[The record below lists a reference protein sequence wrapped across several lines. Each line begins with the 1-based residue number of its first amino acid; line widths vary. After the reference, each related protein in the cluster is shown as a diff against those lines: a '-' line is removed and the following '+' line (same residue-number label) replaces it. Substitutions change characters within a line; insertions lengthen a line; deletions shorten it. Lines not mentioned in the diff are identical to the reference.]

1 MAGNDERRTADVCHE
16 CGATGQTDVFCDS
29 CGAVLRAR
37 ALGAEPSSP
46 AGFNDQSSNMSSG
59 AAPGPSAADVLNALS
74 GGPTPYPGPAASV
87 DRAPAPV
94 ARVEDEPRY
103 APAAQVSSAA
113 FIQASGE
120 TTGEP
125 WDAVAEW
132 SHVLAPEPEQDT
144 RPAPGAVPAAPAATM
159 NAPSA
164 IVPPSRGPY
173 EFTSRRP
180 EAFPPGAG
188 VGPAP
193 QGSPLAAPQSLNGL
207 IVSRADAP
215 AMQSPVS
222 ELDRTAPNDVGPGHA
237 VSETFDADAAHPA
250 QYPGSATST
259 LLPYEAPGPV
269 ATAPAGTPSDMELRA
284 RELIVPVADRAPVE
298 RIVPVPP
305 GMPDTARPTVRTPQL
320 HEVTGGVP
328 CPWCSTPNPVDRHF
342 CRRCAMS
349 LAAHPGG
356 ARRRPWWRRLLDW
369 RRRPI
374 PYAGQRPR
382 LRHGIGRLVRWTVA
396 LALVVVL
403 AFEIDW
409 HAGTA
414 FMNVE
419 DHFLTPVETTADSW
433 SVPDSDPQ
441 HPAKN
446 LYDTYYNTWWGSSK
460 QGESTG
466 VTLTAKF
473 DQPIDLLDLII
484 TPGAGTDPTTFD
496 TESRPRIIDVTLV
509 KADGT
514 TVKSALTFND
524 TNGAETFKVRGNDV
538 SSIVFTIESAYLGS
552 GPAATTYVAITQ
564 IEFYTRSAQ
573 HS

>member
-1 MAGNDERRTADVCHE
+1 MAGNDQRGTADVCDE
-16 CGATGQTDVFCDS
+16 CGAAGQSDVFCDS

-37 ALGAEPSSP
+37 ALGAETPGGSDPSGS
-46 AGFNDQSSNMSSG
+46 AGFEDHTLIIPST
-59 AAPGPSAADVLNALS
+59 PSAADVLTALS
-74 GGPTPYPGPAASV
+74 GDPAPYSDYASVPAPLPRVQDEARRSPAAPTASTSPTSPT
-87 DRAPAPV
+87 A
-94 ARVEDEPRY
+94 
-103 APAAQVSSAA
+103 SAA

-120 TTGEP
+120 TAGEQ

-132 SHVLAPEPEQDT
+132 SHVLADQEPDT
-144 RPAPGAVPAAPAATM
+144 PPAPASAAAAPAVG
-159 NAPSA
+159 APST

-188 VGPAP
+188 VGPTP
-193 QGSPLAAPQSLNGL
+193 QGSPLEVPQSLNGL
-207 IVSRADAP
+207 LVSRTDEPAP
-215 AMQSPVS
+215 S
-222 ELDRTAPNDVGPGHA
+222 EAGPGHA
-237 VSETFDADAAHPA
+237 VSASFSAEPA
-250 QYPGSATST
+250 QYPGSSTST
-259 LLPYEAPGPV
+259 LMPYEHPGP
-269 ATAPAGTPSDMELRA
+269 ATPTPTGTPSEMELRA

-328 CPWCSTPNPVDRHF
+328 CPWCGTPNPVDRHF

-356 ARRRPWWRRLLDW
+356 ARRKVWWRRLLNW
-369 RRRPI
+369 RRRPV

-382 LRHGIGRLVRWTVA
+382 LRHGIGRVVRWTVWA
-396 LALVVVL
+396 TVLVVL

-414 FMNVE
+414 VMDVE
-419 DHFLTPVETTADSW
+419 DHFITPVETPADSW
-433 SVPDSDPQ
+433 SVPHSLPAY
-441 HPAKN
+441 PAKN
-446 LYDTYYNTWWGSSK
+446 LYNGYYNTWWGSNV
-460 QGESTG
+460 GGTSTG

-473 DQPIDLLDLII
+473 NQPIDLLDLII
-484 TPGAGTDPTTFD
+484 TPGAGTDPSTFD
-496 TESRPRIIDVTLV
+496 AESRPETMDMTLV
-509 KADGT
+509 KADGST
-514 TVKSALTFND
+514 TKTTLGFND
-524 TNGAETFKVRGNDV
+524 AAGPATFKVRANDV

-564 IEFYTRSAQ
+564 IEFYTRSLQ